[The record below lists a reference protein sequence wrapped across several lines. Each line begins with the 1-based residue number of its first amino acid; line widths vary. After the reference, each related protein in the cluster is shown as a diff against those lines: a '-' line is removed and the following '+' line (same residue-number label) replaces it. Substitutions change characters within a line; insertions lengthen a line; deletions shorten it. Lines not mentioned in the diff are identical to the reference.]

1 MLKKQLEE
9 SCTHTD
15 EERAL
20 QGTWVTAELHQ
31 AIQKG
36 YRVIKIDEVW
46 HFPEKSDTLFS
57 DYVNTFLKIQQEAS
71 GFPPNVVTEEEKKIF
86 VENFFEKERV
96 ELELEKICLNH
107 ARRSVSKLF
116 LNSLWGRFAIR
127 SNFTYSELIRDPEQ
141 FARFI
146 FGNGRIVKHFSFV
159 SDSVALIQW
168 CYPDDV
174 PCQTK
179 DVNVFI
185 GCFVTAYGRLE
196 LYKQLD
202 KLGER
207 VLYTDTDSIIYVS
220 KPNEWQ
226 PETGVF
232 LGDLSD
238 EVGPDDSIC
247 EFSAFGP
254 KTYGYRT
261 VKGKVCLKAKGITL
275 NAENVKQITLKNLM
289 CLVEKY
295 TTAGEVSQLVAITN
309 TIVRDKKKF
318 TLHNRSLK
326 KRFQVVYNKRV
337 LLPNYTTLPYG
348 Y

>member
-1 MLKKQLEE
+1 M
-9 SCTHTD
+9 
-15 EERAL
+15 
-20 QGTWVTAELHQ
+20 
-31 AIQKG
+31 
-36 YRVIKIDEVW
+36 
-46 HFPEKSDTLFS
+46 
-57 DYVNTFLKIQQEAS
+57 
-71 GFPPNVVTEEEKKIF
+71 
-86 VENFFEKERV
+86 
-96 ELELEKICLNH
+96 
-107 ARRSVSKLF
+107 
-116 LNSLWGRFAIR
+116 
-127 SNFTYSELIRDPEQ
+127 
-141 FARFI
+141 
-146 FGNGRIVKHFSFV
+146 KHFSFV

-247 EFSAFGP
+247 EFSASGP

-261 VKGKVCLKAKGITL
+261 VKGNVCLKAKGITL
-275 NAENVKQITLKNLM
+275 NAENVKQITIKNL

-309 TIVRDKKKF
+309 TIVRDKKKVYF
-318 TLHNRSLK
+318 AQQVIKEKIPSGLQQTCALTQLHHITIWVLMLCTMLMMMKIFLMYVWNTPFPVLFRGPVT
-326 KRFQVVYNKRV
+326 VVKHF
-337 LLPNYTTLPYG
+337 L
-348 Y
+348 